1 MSEEKNSILIVD
13 DNDINVAILE
23 DILKHDYEVHTGVD
37 GVEAIE
43 KAKDILPDVILLD
56 VILRKLGGFEVI
68 EVLKADPETSEIPI
82 IFITALSDVENERK
96 GLLLGADDYIQK
108 PFDPVTVKLRVDIQ
122 MRIVSHL
129 RTINLLSD
137 EIASWMVN

>member
-1 MSEEKNSILIVD
+1 MSEEKSKILVVD
-13 DNDINVAILE
+13 DSEINIAILE
-23 DILKHDYEVHTGVD
+23 DILKHDYEVHTGKD

-43 KAKDILPDVILLD
+43 KAKAILPDVILLD
-56 VILRKLGGFEVI
+56 VILPKMDGFEI
-68 EVLKADPETSEIPI
+68 IKVLKDDPETSEIPV
-82 IFITALSDVENERK
+82 IFITSLSDVEDERR

-129 RTINLLSD
+129 RTISLLSD

>member
-56 VILRKLGGFEVI
+56 VILPKLGGFEVI